1 MTMHINEEYIPIL
14 GKKLWTKKVN
24 IQPNLDKP
32 TLVFL
37 HDALGSISQ
46 WKEFPINLAKHL
58 NLNVFYYDRIGHGLS
73 EKKDK
78 KLNKHF
84 FEKEAVILHIL
95 LSKVKINNYIF
106 YGHSDGGTIAL
117 LYTSDPALPKPKA
130 IILEAAHVLNEE
142 ITIKGIIKT
151 EKQADKLI
159 PKLEKYH
166 SNKSKTLFRNW
177 FELWTSNEMENW
189 NIESQ
194 IYPIDIP
201 TLIIQG
207 KQDNYGSLK
216 QVEKITKSISAKNK
230 TVLIDNCGHT
240 PHSEQQET
248 VLNSV
253 KSFVKSINFL

>member
-14 GKKLWTKKVN
+14 GKKLWTKRVN
-24 IQPNLDKP
+24 IQPDLDKP

-37 HDALGSISQ
+37 HDALGSIAQ
-46 WKEFPINLAKHL
+46 WKDFPINLAKHL
-58 NLNVFYYDRIGHGLS
+58 NLNAFLYDRAGHGLS
-73 EKKDK
+73 DQKHD

-95 LSKVKINNYIF
+95 LSKVKISNFILF
-106 YGHSDGGTIAL
+106 GHSDGATISL
-117 LYTSDPALPKPKA
+117 LYASDPGLVKPKS
-130 IILEAAHVLNEE
+130 IIMEAAHVLNEE
-142 ITIKGIIKT
+142 ITIKGIKKT
-151 EKQADKLI
+151 EKQAHILI

-166 SNKSKTLFRNW
+166 SNKSKSLFRNW
-177 FELWTSNEMENW
+177 FELWTGNEMKNW

-216 QVEKITKSISAKNK
+216 QVEKIANSISAKNE

-253 KSFVKSINFL
+253 ISFLKSINFL